1 MVLCYQ
7 WFSQLISTWPSS
19 LPVWHCMCQTYIYGP
34 VWYKCRYK
42 VAPFGWPIIFTS
54 VTVWQCECYSVTV
67 WQCECYSVTVWQCD
81 SVSVT
86 LWQCDNV
93 MVWVWHCDSVTVWQC
108 GCLKYLWIMYCGA
121 YHYLIFRRQI
131 VCNCGHVLSNVCARV
146 SVQLQSSFLLA
157 CFPHAK
163 ASPHRVADGDT
174 PSRYV
179 CAQVFGVH
187 ISQSKWLHTHAG

>member
-7 WFSQLISTWPSS
+7 CFSQLISTWPSS

-54 VTVWQCECYSVTV
+54 VTL
-67 WQCECYSVTVWQCD
+67 WQCD
-81 SVSVT
+81 SVTVWHYDGVMVWHCDSVT
-86 LWQCDNV
+86 LWWW
-93 MVWVWHCDSVTVWQC
+93 MVWHCDSVTVWQC
-108 GCLKYLWIMYCGA
+108 GCLKYIWIMYCGA
-121 YHYLIFRRQI
+121 YHYLIFRSQI

-146 SVQLQSSFLLA
+146 SVQLQVETCFLLA

-163 ASPHRVADGDT
+163 ASPHRVDDGDSSST
-174 PSRYV
+174 KV
-179 CAQVFGVH
+179 CVCSSLWG
-187 ISQSKWLHTHAG
+187 THKPV